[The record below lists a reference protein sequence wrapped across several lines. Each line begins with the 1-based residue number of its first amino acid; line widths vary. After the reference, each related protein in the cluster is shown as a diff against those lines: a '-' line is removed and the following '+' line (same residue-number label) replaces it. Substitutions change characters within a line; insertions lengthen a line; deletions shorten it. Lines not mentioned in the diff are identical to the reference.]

1 MNNNDIIL
9 RKKLSFSHGY
19 LTKEKYIEIDKNG
32 NITVKKRD
40 YSNDKHS
47 EYKNFYST
55 NDNIPISPIVIKIL
69 DVLLVSPTII
79 TDGRTMPIKDPFDE
93 ILKMFKYIKEHPEQ
107 SVYNSNN
114 NTNNSDNSNNNTN
127 NSDNSNNNTNNS
139 DNSNNNTN
147 NSDNNTNNSDN
158 NTNNSDNNTNNNTN
172 ELIDNYN
179 KIKNEHLKLES
190 KLSDFEINYTN
201 LKEEHTNLNHAYN
214 ALALMNNNL
223 NCEYNKIKQELTNTN
238 TNKVIIDNNIEKE
251 EINLL
256 KAEITMY
263 KTKETLSLNEILELK
278 NANHKLKEDTM
289 TNNNNEKEEVIIN
302 NEKEQEIN
310 VLKAEINM
318 YKTKEHLSLNEI
330 LTLKN
335 MNHKVN
341 EENFNLKEAIT
352 NLNQNI
358 TILNKSNED
367 IILRKRIKELEEI
380 NKNLEGVNK
389 LNTELTNRISHLLD
403 EINEKNLDNKK
414 LLMNYTNLNDQY
426 QKLLDKHLK
435 VSELKNISK
444 YFKN

>member
-9 RKKLSFSHGY
+9 KKKLSFSHGY

-40 YSNDKHS
+40 YSNEKHS
-47 EYKNFYST
+47 EYKNVYAN
-55 NDNIPISPIVIKIL
+55 NDNIPILPILIKVL

-79 TDGRTMPIKDPFDE
+79 TDGKTLPIKDPFDE
-93 ILKMFKYIKEHPEQ
+93 ILKMIKYIKENPDQ
-107 SVYNSNN
+107 LVATNNSNNNN
-114 NTNNSDNSNNNTN
+114 NTNNNN
-127 NSDNSNNNTNNS
+127 
-139 DNSNNNTN
+139 
-147 NSDNNTNNSDN
+147 
-158 NTNNSDNNTNNNTN
+158 
-172 ELIDNYN
+172 LIDNYN
-179 KIKNEHLKLES
+179 KIKEEHLNLES
-190 KLSDFEINYTN
+190 KLSDFEINYDN
-201 LKEEHTNLNHAYN
+201 LKEEHNKLNHAYN
-214 ALALMNNNL
+214 SLALMNNNL
-223 NCEYNKIKQELTNTN
+223 NYEYNKIKLELVNNTNISDEEQEL
-238 TNKVIIDNNIEKE
+238 VNNINISDEKQVLVNNIDISDEEINLLKEEINMYKTKEIVSLNEILELKIVNHKLNEDNVNLKEAINNNEKEEKAQVLNNEKE

-256 KAEITMY
+256 KVEIDMY
-263 KTKETLSLNEILELK
+263 KMKETLSLSEILGLK
-278 NANHKLKEDTM
+278 N
-289 TNNNNEKEEVIIN
+289 V
-302 NEKEQEIN
+302 
-310 VLKAEINM
+310 
-318 YKTKEHLSLNEI
+318 
-330 LTLKN
+330 
-335 MNHKVN
+335 NHKVN

-380 NKNLEGVNK
+380 NKSLENVNK